1 MAEIIS
7 VRFRSEGKQ
16 YYFDPQGM
24 VCRPGDGLI
33 VETAS
38 GLEYAQCVR
47 GNFTLAEAELAAPL
61 RPVVRAATEEDLA
74 VVEKN
79 REKEVYAFRVCQE
92 KILEHKLD
100 MKLVSVECSFE
111 GTKILF
117 FFTSDGRVDFRGLVK
132 SLAAVFHTRIELRQI
147 GIRDEAKMLG
157 GLGICGRPFCCNS
170 FLREFQPVSI
180 KMAKTQNL
188 SLNPTKISGTC
199 GRLMC
204 CLKYEQE
211 AYEDLMKD
219 APRMD
224 SFVETPDGAGT
235 IISVNTLR
243 EKVRVRLDD
252 APDTLKTYHNSEIR
266 VVRSGKGKRP
276 EGYVQ
281 PPKEEL
287 AKLRK
292 VTESP
297 EDQYRREQAAL
308 AAALDEFLAEHG
320 TPPRPSLT
328 TPPTAAAGVTG
339 AGTPNGRSGPW
350 RRRWSGRR
358 KKPATGPATIA
369 MARASSP
376 FPWRQSSRAWRPRR
390 RRPSIRRRPSAA
402 ATGTAGAGTGP
413 IPIPT
418 RKSPTGPNLG
428 RRERAV
434 LTGIKKAT
442 ERVVEEPR
450 PLRAEF
456 LPTSA
461 VWKAIRPLCAG
472 GFLSMEVYSLAN
484 PIFQSR
490 IAPLPPAGQGP
501 GHAGLPG
508 QCGGESRPLR
518 GKTSGGGVRPL
529 GGHDLRRG
537 SLGFRRV
544 FHPDRYDRDSDFQ
557 QAGRCPAPLWP

>member
-211 AYEDLMKD
+211 AYEDLIRRTPKVGFTV
-219 APRMD
+219 
-224 SFVETPDGAGT
+224 STPDGEGT
-235 IISVNTLR
+235 VVEVSLLTGAL
-243 EKVRVRLDD
+243 KVRLSSGDSTTENYYNKSEVRVL
-252 APDTLKTYHNSEIR
+252 R
-266 VVRSGKGKRP
+266 GKRP
-276 EGYVQ
+276 
-281 PPKEEL
+281 
-287 AKLRK
+287 R
-292 VTESP
+292 
-297 EDQYRREQAAL
+297 
-308 AAALDEFLAEHG
+308 
-320 TPPRPSLT
+320 
-328 TPPTAAAGVTG
+328 
-339 AGTPNGRSGPW
+339 N
-350 RRRWSGRR
+350 
-358 KKPATGPATIA
+358 
-369 MARASSP
+369 
-376 FPWRQSSRAWRPRR
+376 
-390 RRPSIRRRPSAA
+390 
-402 ATGTAGAGTGP
+402 
-413 IPIPT
+413 
-418 RKSPTGPNLG
+418 
-428 RRERAV
+428 
-434 LTGIKKAT
+434 
-442 ERVVEEPR
+442 EEP
-450 PLRAEF
+450 AE
-456 LPTSA
+456 
-461 VWKAIRPLCAG
+461 
-472 GFLSMEVYSLAN
+472 E
-484 PIFQSR
+484 
-490 IAPLPPAGQGP
+490 
-501 GHAGLPG
+501 
-508 QCGGESRPLR
+508 
-518 GKTSGGGVRPL
+518 
-529 GGHDLRRG
+529 
-537 SLGFRRV
+537 
-544 FHPDRYDRDSDFQ
+544 
-557 QAGRCPAPLWP
+557 

>member
-211 AYEDLMKD
+211 AYEDLIRRTPKVGFTV
-219 APRMD
+219 
-224 SFVETPDGAGT
+224 STPDGEGT
-235 IISVNTLR
+235 VVEVSLLTGAL
-243 EKVRVRLDD
+243 KVRLSSGDSTTENYYNKSEVRVL
-252 APDTLKTYHNSEIR
+252 R
-266 VVRSGKGKRP
+266 GKRP
-276 EGYVQ
+276 
-281 PPKEEL
+281 
-287 AKLRK
+287 R
-292 VTESP
+292 
-297 EDQYRREQAAL
+297 
-308 AAALDEFLAEHG
+308 
-320 TPPRPSLT
+320 
-328 TPPTAAAGVTG
+328 
-339 AGTPNGRSGPW
+339 N
-350 RRRWSGRR
+350 
-358 KKPATGPATIA
+358 
-369 MARASSP
+369 
-376 FPWRQSSRAWRPRR
+376 
-390 RRPSIRRRPSAA
+390 
-402 ATGTAGAGTGP
+402 
-413 IPIPT
+413 
-418 RKSPTGPNLG
+418 
-428 RRERAV
+428 
-434 LTGIKKAT
+434 
-442 ERVVEEPR
+442 EEP
-450 PLRAEF
+450 
-456 LPTSA
+456 
-461 VWKAIRPLCAG
+461 AG
-472 GFLSMEVYSLAN
+472 E
-484 PIFQSR
+484 
-490 IAPLPPAGQGP
+490 
-501 GHAGLPG
+501 
-508 QCGGESRPLR
+508 
-518 GKTSGGGVRPL
+518 
-529 GGHDLRRG
+529 
-537 SLGFRRV
+537 
-544 FHPDRYDRDSDFQ
+544 
-557 QAGRCPAPLWP
+557 

>member
-235 IISVNTLR
+235 VSSVNLLR
-243 EKVRVRLDD
+243 QTVQVRLDS
-252 APDTLKTYHNSEIR
+252 APETPKCYHNCELCVIR
-266 VVRSGKGKRP
+266 NGKGKRP
-276 EGYVQ
+276 EGYVE
-281 PPKEEL
+281 PPLEEL

-292 VTESP
+292 PQEPEETPDLKGSASP
-297 EDQYRREQAAL
+297 L
-308 AAALDEFLAEHG
+308 AAALEAVFNGETPQYEGVGGPAQEAPRSRDRRRSRRSRGGRSHG
-320 TPPRPSLT
+320 DGEGREAAQSRESAPAKEKKPTRADKPREVRERPAGEAKPPRE
-328 TPPTAAAGVTG
+328 GG
-339 AGTPNGRSGPW
+339 EKR
-350 RRRWSGRR
+350 
-358 KKPATGPATIA
+358 
-369 MARASSP
+369 
-376 FPWRQSSRAWRPRR
+376 SSRPHRR
-390 RRPSIRRRPSAA
+390 RRPR
-402 ATGTAGAGTGP
+402 
-413 IPIPT
+413 
-418 RKSPTGPNLG
+418 
-428 RRERAV
+428 
-434 LTGIKKAT
+434 
-442 ERVVEEPR
+442 
-450 PLRAEF
+450 
-456 LPTSA
+456 
-461 VWKAIRPLCAG
+461 G
-472 GFLSMEVYSLAN
+472 GGGGK
-484 PIFQSR
+484 PQS
-490 IAPLPPAGQGP
+490 
-501 GHAGLPG
+501 
-508 QCGGESRPLR
+508 GGES
-518 GKTSGGGVRPL
+518 
-529 GGHDLRRG
+529 
-537 SLGFRRV
+537 
-544 FHPDRYDRDSDFQ
+544 
-557 QAGRCPAPLWP
+557 

>member
-211 AYEDLMKD
+211 AYED
-219 APRMD
+219 
-224 SFVETPDGAGT
+224 
-235 IISVNTLR
+235 
-243 EKVRVRLDD
+243 
-252 APDTLKTYHNSEIR
+252 
-266 VVRSGKGKRP
+266 
-276 EGYVQ
+276 
-281 PPKEEL
+281 
-287 AKLRK
+287 
-292 VTESP
+292 
-297 EDQYRREQAAL
+297 
-308 AAALDEFLAEHG
+308 
-320 TPPRPSLT
+320 
-328 TPPTAAAGVTG
+328 
-339 AGTPNGRSGPW
+339 
-350 RRRWSGRR
+350 
-358 KKPATGPATIA
+358 
-369 MARASSP
+369 
-376 FPWRQSSRAWRPRR
+376 
-390 RRPSIRRRPSAA
+390 
-402 ATGTAGAGTGP
+402 
-413 IPIPT
+413 
-418 RKSPTGPNLG
+418 
-428 RRERAV
+428 
-434 LTGIKKAT
+434 
-442 ERVVEEPR
+442 
-450 PLRAEF
+450 
-456 LPTSA
+456 
-461 VWKAIRPLCAG
+461 
-472 GFLSMEVYSLAN
+472 
-484 PIFQSR
+484 
-490 IAPLPPAGQGP
+490 
-501 GHAGLPG
+501 
-508 QCGGESRPLR
+508 
-518 GKTSGGGVRPL
+518 
-529 GGHDLRRG
+529 
-537 SLGFRRV
+537 
-544 FHPDRYDRDSDFQ
+544 
-557 QAGRCPAPLWP
+557 

>member
-320 TPPRPSLT
+320 TPTQAQPDHAPNRRRRGDRGPERRT
-328 TPPTAAAGVTG
+328 GG
-339 AGTPNGRSGPW
+339 AGLGGGGGAGEGKSPPPAPPPSQWQEPAAPSPGDRAPGPGGRSG
-350 RRRWSGRR
+350 G
-358 KKPATGPATIA
+358 
-369 MARASSP
+369 
-376 FPWRQSSRAWRPRR
+376 
-390 RRPSIRRRPSAA
+390 
-402 ATGTAGAGTGP
+402 GT
-413 IPIPT
+413 
-418 RKSPTGPNLG
+418 L
-428 RRERAV
+428 
-434 LTGIKKAT
+434 
-442 ERVVEEPR
+442 
-450 PLRAEF
+450 
-456 LPTSA
+456 
-461 VWKAIRPLCAG
+461 
-472 GFLSMEVYSLAN
+472 
-484 PIFQSR
+484 
-490 IAPLPPAGQGP
+490 
-501 GHAGLPG
+501 
-508 QCGGESRPLR
+508 
-518 GKTSGGGVRPL
+518 SGGGRPPPPPEQPEPEQVQSPSPPGKAQPDQTW
-529 GGHDLRRG
+529 GGEKG
-537 SLGFRRV
+537 PFSL
-544 FHPDRYDRDSDFQ
+544 
-557 QAGRCPAPLWP
+557 A

>member
-16 YYFDPQGM
+16 YYFDPQGLE
-24 VCRPGDGLI
+24 CHPGDGLI

-38 GLEYAQCVR
+38 GIEYANCVR

-61 RPVVRAATEEDLA
+61 RPVLRHATKEDMQ
-74 VVEKN
+74 VVERN
-79 REKEVYAFRVCQE
+79 REKEKYAFKICQE
-92 KILEHKLD
+92 KILEHNLE
-100 MKLVSVECSFE
+100 MKLVNVECSFE

-117 FFTSDGRVDFRGLVK
+117 FFTSEGRVDFRGLVK
-132 SLAAVFHTRIELRQI
+132 SLAAIFHTRIELRQI

-157 GLGICGRPFCCNS
+157 GLGICGRPFCCAS

-224 SFVETPDGAGT
+224 SFVETPDGVGT

-252 APDTLKTYHNSEIR
+252 EPDSLKTYHNSEIR

-276 EGYVQ
+276 EDYVE

-287 AKLRK
+287 AKLRR

-308 AAALDEFLAEHG
+308 AAALDDFLAEHG
-320 TPPRPSLT
+320 NKQQPEAHGNHSSRRRRGDRGKNAEKAEKALEAAVEREKEKQEAKEKEKSSRRRHRTSGHGKKESPAEAESVKQQPEALKAPAEGKKEGTSRRRHRGGRGRGHGSGTPNPEQSQEKAKKTQQPKADHVEGGEKKNSRSHWHKRGSRRGGGSGKP
-328 TPPTAAAGVTG
+328 TPPTEG
-339 AGTPNGRSGPW
+339 
-350 RRRWSGRR
+350 
-358 KKPATGPATIA
+358 
-369 MARASSP
+369 
-376 FPWRQSSRAWRPRR
+376 
-390 RRPSIRRRPSAA
+390 
-402 ATGTAGAGTGP
+402 
-413 IPIPT
+413 
-418 RKSPTGPNLG
+418 
-428 RRERAV
+428 
-434 LTGIKKAT
+434 
-442 ERVVEEPR
+442 
-450 PLRAEF
+450 
-456 LPTSA
+456 
-461 VWKAIRPLCAG
+461 
-472 GFLSMEVYSLAN
+472 
-484 PIFQSR
+484 
-490 IAPLPPAGQGP
+490 
-501 GHAGLPG
+501 
-508 QCGGESRPLR
+508 
-518 GKTSGGGVRPL
+518 
-529 GGHDLRRG
+529 
-537 SLGFRRV
+537 
-544 FHPDRYDRDSDFQ
+544 
-557 QAGRCPAPLWP
+557 